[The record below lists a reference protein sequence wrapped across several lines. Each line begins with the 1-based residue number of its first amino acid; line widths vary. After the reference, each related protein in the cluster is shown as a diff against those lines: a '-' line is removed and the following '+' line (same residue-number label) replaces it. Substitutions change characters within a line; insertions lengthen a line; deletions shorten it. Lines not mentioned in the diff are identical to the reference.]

1 MKILLDIPY
10 LSPYLPSSN
19 GLCFIIPRPCSEQTP
34 VPYPVFYCK
43 LILLNSET
51 FQFY

>member
-10 LSPYLPSSN
+10 LNPYLSSSN
-19 GLCFIIPRPCSEQTP
+19 GFIILRPCSEQTP
-34 VPYPVFYCK
+34 VPYPVIYYK